1 MVVIG
6 SMHGSFK
13 DRKTG
18 EDISYAKLYVTYPF
32 DSPDGKVPDG
42 CMGQKCEALSV
53 PLDALNGLKVGD
65 EIVPVYNKYGRVQAV
80 ELLQKK
86 SA

>member
-6 SMHGSFK
+6 AMHGSFK
-13 DRKTG
+13 DRDTG
-18 EDISYAKLYVTYPF
+18 KEVSYAKLYVTYPF
-32 DSPDGKVPDG
+32 DSPDGKIPEG

-53 PLDALNGLKVGD
+53 PLDVLNGLKAGD

-80 ELLQKK
+80 DVVKK